1 MAILGC
7 SIEWRKRVIVK
18 IDRLLGILSVLADTD
33 RITIQELA
41 ERFEVSKR
49 TIFRDLDT
57 LNESGVPIVTY
68 SGIGGGVAILEGY
81 KLKKNILSKNDIKNL
96 FTALNGLMSIDE
108 SSSLTNLMAKLI
120 PEETSTVF
128 SESDYVIDL
137 SSWFQDSITHEK
149 VSDLHKAI
157 QNRNCIDLEYISKR
171 SRSRR
176 RVQPHKIV
184 FKQSCWYL
192 YAFCEENQE
201 FRLFKVNR
209 IAAYEIMDARFN
221 CKVVE
226 KIDFG
231 KNFGAGL
238 FSSKD
243 PTTLF
248 EVILEYDFTNEF
260 FLTDKI
266 DAKFFYVVSDAKEQ
280 GQIKFSVSSLDLAAN
295 LVFSLQDK
303 VKVIAPLALK
313 EAVKNKI
320 KRMNALYKDD
330 T

>member
-1 MAILGC
+1 M
-7 SIEWRKRVIVK
+7 K
-18 IDRLLGILSVLADTD
+18 IDRLLGILSVLANTD

-68 SGIGGGVAILEGY
+68 SGIGGGVAIIEGY
-81 KLKKNILSKNDIKNL
+81 KIKRNILSKTDIKNV

-108 SSSLTNLMAKLI
+108 NPSLTNLMAKLI

-137 SSWFQDSITHEK
+137 SSWFQDSITHEE

-157 QNRNCIDLEYISKR
+157 KNRNCIYLEYISKR
-171 SRSRR
+171 SRSARI
-176 RVQPHKIV
+176 VQPHKLV
-184 FKQSCWYL
+184 FKESCWYL
-192 YAFCEENQE
+192 YAFCEDNQE
-201 FRLFKVNR
+201 FRLFKVKR
-209 IAAYEIMDARFN
+209 IATYKIMNASFN
-221 CKVVE
+221 CKAVQE
-226 KIDFG
+226 IEFG
-231 KNFGAGL
+231 KDFGAGL
-238 FSSKD
+238 FSSQD
-243 PTTLF
+243 PNSLF
-248 EVILEYDFTNEF
+248 EVILEYDATNEF

-266 DAKFFYVVSDAKEQ
+266 DAKFFYRASCAEEK
-280 GQIKFSVSSLDLAAN
+280 GQIIFSVSNLEWATN

-303 VKVIAPLALK
+303 VKVIAPPALK
-313 EAVKNKI
+313 EAVKTQI
-320 KRMNALYKDD
+320 KRINALYKGD